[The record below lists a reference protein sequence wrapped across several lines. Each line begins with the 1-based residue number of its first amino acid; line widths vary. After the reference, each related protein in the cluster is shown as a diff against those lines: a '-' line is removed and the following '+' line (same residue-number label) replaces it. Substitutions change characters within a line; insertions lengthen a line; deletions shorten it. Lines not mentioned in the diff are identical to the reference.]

1 MISAKRLFQMA
12 KKWQRM
18 SALPRKRLTSM
29 PAKETEASFG
39 TSSTAMVSKGHCVM
53 YSADRWQFE
62 VPLAYLGTA
71 VLGELL
77 RMSQEEFG
85 FASDGGRITLPCD
98 AAVMEYAM
106 CLVRRDA
113 SEEVVRA
120 LLSSMVRPCH
130 TVIVSGVAPWMELK
144 QQLAVCV

>member
-1 MISAKRLFQMA
+1 MVSAKRLVQMA

-18 SALPRKRLTSM
+18 AALPRKRLTSTT
-29 PAKETEASFG
+29 PAKGTEASCG
-39 TSSTAMVSKGHCVM
+39 ASTSVASKGHCVV
-53 YSADRWQFE
+53 YSADGRRFE

-71 VLGELL
+71 IFGELL
-77 RMSQEEFG
+77 DMSHEEFG
-85 FASDGGRITLPCD
+85 FTSDDGRITMPCD

-106 CLVRRDA
+106 CLLTRDA

-120 LLSSMVRPCH
+120 LLSSVVRPCH
-130 TVIVSGVAPWMELK
+130 AVSGLAPSMKPK